1 MLGLRAFVGKPPTDD
16 RDRRQTIKLSRE
28 QIMSA
33 FSHHADA
40 SMALRGPFLS
50 GLRRLLRS
58 NGRRIAKLDLD
69 AVPGAMKRDLGLAD
83 GRMVPCRDL
92 LRD

>member
-1 MLGLRAFVGKPPTDD
+1 
-16 RDRRQTIKLSRE
+16 
-28 QIMSA
+28 MSA
-33 FSHHADA
+33 FSHHADDSVA
-40 SMALRGPFLS
+40 RLGLFLS

-58 NGRRIAKLDLD
+58 SGGRIAKLDLD